1 MKKKLGALARVL
13 VSVGIL
19 AYLFNSIFRDEAS
32 RIADRIVQAPPA
44 GVAALAQELGLNAEQ
59 VKLILT
65 QCAVL
70 PNQEP
75 EKKAD
80 LNKLDWRERERFVW
94 KVGPPQLWDV
104 FCRVNLLWFALG
116 IASMGLVCYFCIV
129 RWQWILRVQ
138 GLDLRFWRTTSI
150 FFIGMFFNAFMLGAT
165 GGDVI
170 KAMYVAHETHHK
182 KAEAVA
188 TVVVDRVIGL
198 LVLFVIALVMM
209 AFNYTRVFGDMRLR
223 SFAIVTLVVVVAA
236 AGGTAL
242 TFWRGFADKFFG
254 LRGWLQRVPKYETLR
269 RMVEACRMYAS
280 HPVVLGKTTLIT
292 VGVHVFSMLSIVCV
306 GKGLG
311 IVTDKGMVDYFLYLP
326 IINSVTAIPISISG
340 FGIREGMYVKMF
352 NEVGV
357 ASSAA
362 LALSLLGYIATLFW
376 SLVGAIFYL
385 THHKEVV
392 AAERDATVPE

>member
-32 RIADRIVQAPPA
+32 RIADRVVHAPPA
-44 GVAALAQELGLNAEQ
+44 TVAALAQELRLNAEQ

-65 QCAVL
+65 QCAD
-70 PNQEP
+70 PQ

-80 LNKLDWRERERFVW
+80 LNKLDWLERERFVW
-94 KVGPPQLWDV
+94 NVGPPHLGEVFRRVKVLW
-104 FCRVNLLWFALG
+104 LELG
-116 IASMGLVCYFCIV
+116 IACMGLVCYFGIV
-129 RWQWILRVQ
+129 RWQWILQVQ
-138 GLDLRFWRTTSI
+138 GLELRFWRACSI
-150 FFIGMFFNAFMLGAT
+150 FFIGLFFNAFMLGST

-170 KAMYVAHETHHK
+170 KALYVAHETHHK

-209 AFNYTRVFGDMRLR
+209 AFNYSRVFGDMRLR

>member
-32 RIADRIVQAPPA
+32 RIADRVVQAPQAAVP
-44 GVAALAQELGLNAEQ
+44 ALARELGLKTSQ
-59 VKLILT
+59 VELILT
-65 QCAVL
+65 RCVDPQ
-70 PNQEP
+70 

-80 LNKLDWRERERFVW
+80 LSKLDWRERERFIW
-94 KVGPPQLWDV
+94 NVGPPELGDV
-104 FCRVNLLWFALG
+104 FRRVNLWWFALG
-116 IASMGLVCYFCIV
+116 IACMGLVCYFGIV

-138 GLDLRFWRTTSI
+138 GLDIRFWRATSI
-150 FFIGMFFNAFMLGAT
+150 FFIGMFFNAFMLGST

-170 KAMYVAHETHHK
+170 KAVYVAHETHHK

-209 AFNYTRVFGDMRLR
+209 AFNYARVFDDVRLR
-223 SFAIVTLVVVVAA
+223 SFAIITLVVVVATV
-236 AGGTAL
+236 GGTAL
-242 TFWRGFADKFFG
+242 TFWRGFPDKFFG
-254 LRGWLQRVPKYETLR
+254 LRGWLQRLPKYDTLC

-311 IVTDKGMVDYFLYLP
+311 IITDNGMVDYFLYLP
-326 IINSVTAIPISISG
+326 IINSVTAIPITISG
-340 FGIREGMYVKMF
+340 FGVREGMYVKMF
-352 NEVGV
+352 SQVGV

-362 LALSLLGYIATLFW
+362 LALSLLGYIAGLFW
-376 SLVGAIFYL
+376 SLVGANFYL
-385 THHKEVV
+385 THRQEVV
-392 AAERDATVPE
+392 AAEQDVAVPE

>member
-32 RIADRIVQAPPA
+32 RIADSVVQAPQA
-44 GVAALAQELGLNAEQ
+44 TASVLAQKIGLETDQ
-59 VKLILT
+59 VELILT
-65 QCAVL
+65 KCMD
-70 PNQEP
+70 PE

-80 LNKLDWRERERFVW
+80 LNKLDWRERERFIW
-94 KVGPPQLWDV
+94 NVGPPRLWEV
-104 FCRVNLLWFALG
+104 FRKVNVLWFALS
-116 IASMGLVCYFCIV
+116 IATMGLVCFLCIV
-129 RWQWILRVQ
+129 RWQWILEVQ
-138 GLDLRFWRTTSI
+138 GISLRFWRVTSI
-150 FFIGMFFNAFMLGAT
+150 FFIGLFFNAFMLGST

-170 KAMYVAHETHHK
+170 KALYVAHETHHK

-209 AFNYTRVFGDMRLR
+209 AFNYSRVFGDVRLR
-223 SFAIVTLVVVVAA
+223 SFAIITLLVVVVTV
-236 AGGTAL
+236 GGTAL

-254 LRGWLQRVPKYETLR
+254 LRGWLQRLPKYDTLR
-269 RMVEACRMYAS
+269 RMIEACRMYAS
-280 HPVVLGKTTLIT
+280 HPGVLGKTALIT
-292 VGVHVFSMLSIVCV
+292 VGVHVFSMLGIACV

-311 IVTDKGMVDYFLYLP
+311 ILTDNGWVDYFLYLP

-340 FGIREGMYVKMF
+340 FGVREGMYVKMF

-357 ASSAA
+357 ASSTA
-362 LALSLLGYIATLFW
+362 LALSLLGYISSLFW
-376 SLVGAIFYL
+376 SVIGAAFYL
-385 THHKEVV
+385 THRQEVT
-392 AAERDATVPE
+392 AAEQEAVPE